1 MAITFHGATYA
12 GVSGD
17 TKPSSNLSAGDLF
30 VETNTDKIFQW
41 NGSAWDTVTVADTS
55 ITFAKMAVNSIDSD
69 QYVDGSI
76 DLAHMSSQSVD
87 EDNLYISNSGTNGQF
102 LSKESGDNGGL
113 TGATPAS
120 NAFAFFIS

>member
-1 MAITFHGATYA
+1 MAITFHGATYS

-41 NGSAWDTVTVADTS
+41 NGSAWDAVTVADTS
-55 ITFAKMAVNSIDSD
+55 ITLAKMAINSIDSD

-76 DLAHMSSQSVD
+76 DLVHMSSQSVD
-87 EDNLYISNSGTNGQF
+87 EDNLHISNAGTNGQF
-102 LSKESGDNGGL
+102 LSKQSGNAGGL
-113 TGATPAS
+113 KWATPTS
-120 NAFAFFIS
+120 QAFAFFIA

>member
-1 MAITFHGATYA
+1 MAITFHGATYS

-41 NGSAWDTVTVADTS
+41 NGSAWDAVTVADTS
-55 ITFAKMAVNSIDSD
+55 ITLAKMAINSIDSD

-76 DLAHMSSQSVD
+76 DLVHMSSQSVD
-87 EDNLYISNSGTNGQF
+87 EDNLHISNAGTNGQF
-102 LSKESGDNGGL
+102 ISKQSGNAGGL
-113 TGATPAS
+113 TWATPTS
-120 NAFAFFIS
+120 QAFAFFIA

>member
-12 GVSGD
+12 GLSGD

-30 VETNTDKIFQW
+30 VETNTDITYQW
-41 NGSAWDTVTVADTS
+41 NGSAWDAVTVADGA
-55 ITFAKMAVNSIDSD
+55 IILVKMAVNSVDSD

-87 EDNLYISNSGTNGQF
+87 EDNLLISNAGTNGQF
-102 LSKESGDNGGL
+102 LSKQSGNAGGL
-113 TGATPAS
+113 TWATPTS
-120 NAFAFFIS
+120 QAFAFFIA